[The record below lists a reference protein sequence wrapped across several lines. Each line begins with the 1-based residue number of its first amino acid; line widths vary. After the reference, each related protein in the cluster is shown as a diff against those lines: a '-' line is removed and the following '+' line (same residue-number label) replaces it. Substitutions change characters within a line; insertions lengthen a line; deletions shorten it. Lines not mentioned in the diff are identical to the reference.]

1 MDARRVVVTGLGAL
15 TPMGNTAD
23 EFWSALKQAR
33 SGVGPITKFDAHV
46 KNAQGEFL
54 YPTRIAAEVRN
65 FDPLK
70 YVDKKEARRLDQ
82 FLQYAMACSV
92 MAVEDAGLDIAKVN
106 GDRFGVLIGSG
117 IGGIQTLLSNHD
129 TLREKGPDRVSP
141 FFIPMMIVN
150 MASGLVSM
158 RFGAKGPNSAVVT
171 ACATGN
177 HAIGDALRHIQ
188 RGDAD
193 VMIAGGAE
201 AIIIPLTIA
210 GFCAMK
216 AMSTRNGEPGKAS
229 RPFDAGR
236 DGFVCGEGGGVLVLE
251 SLDHAVR
258 RDGRIYAEIIGYGLT
273 GDAHHMTAPDPE
285 GDGAARAMA
294 AALADARLGA
304 SDVGY
309 INAHGTS
316 TVYNDR
322 FETLAIKR
330 VFGEHARR
338 VAVSSTKSMT
348 GHLLG
353 AAGGVE
359 AIATVLALHH
369 GVLPPTINYETP
381 DPDCDLDYVPNQARK
396 VDVEIALSNAF
407 GFGGTNATLV
417 FRKYLK

>member
-1 MDARRVVVTGLGAL
+1 MEPRRVVVTGLGAL
-15 TPMGNTAD
+15 TPLGNTV
-23 EFWSALKQAR
+23 EEYWSALKEGR
-33 SGVGPITKFDAHV
+33 SGVGPITRFDAT
-46 KNAQGEFL
+46 G
-54 YPTRIAAEVRN
+54 YPTRIAAEVRG

-70 YVDKKEARRLDQ
+70 YVDKKEARRLDPY
-82 FLQYAMACSV
+82 LQYAMACAV
-92 MAVEDAGLDIAKVN
+92 MAVEDAGLDTGKMD
-106 GDRFGVLIGSG
+106 GDRCGVLIGSG
-117 IGGIQTLLSNHD
+117 IGGITTLLETHK
-129 TLREKGPDRVSP
+129 TLLEKGPDRVSP

-158 RFGAKGPNSAVVT
+158 RFGAKGPNSSVVT

-177 HAIGDALRHIQ
+177 HTIGDAFKILQ

-201 AIIIPLTIA
+201 AIIVPLTIA
-210 GFCAMK
+210 GFCSMK
-216 AMSTRNGEPGKAS
+216 AMSTRNDQPARAS
-229 RPFDAGR
+229 RPFDANR
-236 DGFVCGEGGGVLVLE
+236 DGFVCGEGGGILVLE
-251 SLDHAVR
+251 ALEHAVR
-258 RDGRIYAEIIGYGLT
+258 RDARIYAEVVGYGMT
-273 GDAHHMTAPDPE
+273 GDAHHMTAPDPA

-294 AALADARLGA
+294 AALRDAGLPPA
-304 SDVGY
+304 AVGY

-316 TVYNDR
+316 TPYNDK

-338 VAVSSTKSMT
+338 LAVSSTKSMT

-353 AAGGVE
+353 AAGGIE

-369 GVLPPTINYETP
+369 GLLPPTINYETP

-396 VDVEIALSNAF
+396 QDVEVALSNAF
-407 GFGGTNATLV
+407 GFGGTNAALA